1 MKTHLA
7 VILFTVWMKVCLGDL
22 ASREE
27 VLPGI
32 FNCFDARTTWT
43 ISDLMESKVLGDEKG
58 NDEDDPL
65 QPFYE
70 KMLIEMIESDSELE
84 FFIEPE
90 RRLKFKNK
98 GLSINDLP
106 PLPHVART

>member
-1 MKTHLA
+1 MKTLLV

-22 ASREE
+22 VSREE

-58 NDEDDPL
+58 NAEDDPL

-70 KMLIEMIESDSELE
+70 KMLIEMIESDSEHE
-84 FFIEPE
+84 FFKDHG
-90 RRLKFKNK
+90 RRLKFNHK
-98 GLSINDLP
+98 GLNCQYQPTMTTD
-106 PLPHVART
+106 

>member
-1 MKTHLA
+1 MKTLHI

-32 FNCFDARTTWT
+32 FNCFDARTTQT

-58 NDEDDPL
+58 NAEDDPF

-84 FFIEPE
+84 FFKEPE
-90 RRLKFKNK
+90 RRLKLKNK
-98 GLSINDLP
+98 VLSINDSPLP
-106 PLPHVART
+106 PVG